1 MALQVY
7 RGGATA
13 VQPVADPVKSP
24 DSLMVSVLAEPEVV
38 RKRRGDK
45 WSGGGGGGVAIIGSV
60 SPPPGDRGSS
70 DGLMAPEKGGGESGG
85 GGGTVLPQIAS
96 AEKHPPAAV
105 ER

>member
-45 WSGGGGGGVAIIGSV
+45 WSWTTTAYDCLRLHTTAYDCIRLHTTKYWST
-60 SPPPGDRGSS
+60 D
-70 DGLMAPEKGGGESGG
+70 
-85 GGGTVLPQIAS
+85 TYTYIAS
-96 AEKHPPAAV
+96 YY
-105 ER
+105 RT